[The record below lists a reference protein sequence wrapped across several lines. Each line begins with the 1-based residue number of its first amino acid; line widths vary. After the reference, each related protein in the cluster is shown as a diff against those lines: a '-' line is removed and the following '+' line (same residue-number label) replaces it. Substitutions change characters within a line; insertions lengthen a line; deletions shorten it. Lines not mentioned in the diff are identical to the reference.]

1 MSVVADEPDVKSLD
15 AFKSFLMSKGLRVTQ
30 PRLAI
35 LKAAFVLPEHYTAE
49 ELLAQACQ
57 IDDSVSR
64 ATLYRTL
71 PLLIE
76 CGTVREIDV
85 GKECKYYKCCDT
97 IKPFQAQVVCSDC
110 DKIFEIDAPFMEW
123 YGKTVSERLGLEV
136 GSQRLQVTAR
146 CPKSEAGECIKTTC
160 DN

>member
-1 MSVVADEPDVKSLD
+1 MSVTTQEPDLKSLD
-15 AFKSFLMSKGLRVTQ
+15 AFKSFLMNKGLRVTQ
-30 PRLAI
+30 QRLAI
-35 LKAAFVLPEHYTAE
+35 LKAAFACPEHYTAD
-49 ELLAQACQ
+49 ELLAKACH

-76 CGTVREIDV
+76 CEMVREVDV
-85 GKECKYYKCCDT
+85 GKESKYYKCCDAV
-97 IKPFQAQVVCSDC
+97 KPFQAQVVCSDC

-146 CPKSEAGECIKTTC
+146 CKKSEGGECMNAC
-160 DN
+160 C